1 MRRIN
6 SDFRTAF
13 LSEEGQK
20 LSNRDYFGYVEMDDY
35 ACYVLA
41 DSLDGETQS
50 NSAKLVVE
58 SLIRSFSE
66 GPSLRKGK
74 LKSYLRAAHRQLRQ
88 MRGGMHLKASVILVA
103 TDYRNMR
110 YCYVGNSRM
119 YLLRNS
125 RFLIRT
131 KDQSLARNLL
141 EQEKIPLDQ
150 AAAHEERNNLYSYL
164 GGKEP
169 PKPVISNKIRLE
181 DGDILEVTT
190 RGVWENCRD
199 EELLEASK
207 DAKEPQEILNQVED
221 LILARQE
228 EHSIDNYSLAVTFVD
243 KVYRSPRKKVS
254 VRQVLMVLLPVVIA
268 AGGLGL
274 FFYLRHQNQV
284 KSREQLEQAMAS
296 GETYLRYDNYQK
308 AAQEYGTAL
317 ELANE
322 LGEDSQ
328 AQEADQYL
336 KLSEQILLADEAMGG
351 QEYGKAQELYLTA
364 RDLSREAGNVG
375 RGYIDG
381 RLEETRNY
389 MEVYDLIQIGEEKEE
404 NGNLEGALES
414 YKQARKLASS
424 LYFTSGKDE
433 AMSRQA
439 QAEEQLD
446 QQAAEKQ
453 QEEEKVQAAAREE
466 AAKEL
471 ESQAAQQELE
481 NQQKANDQKNAIEL
495 ENQGNQLLAQ
505 GQFES
510 AITYYRTAQAI
521 YIRLE
526 LPELADGLNA
536 KIGAAQAG
544 QAAKESQAA
553 QAAEESQ
560 AAQAAGESQAG
571 TNGGGQQSP

>member
-1 MRRIN
+1 
-6 SDFRTAF
+6 
-13 LSEEGQK
+13 
-20 LSNRDYFGYVEMDDY
+20 
-35 ACYVLA
+35 
-41 DSLDGETQS
+41 
-50 NSAKLVVE
+50 
-58 SLIRSFSE
+58 
-66 GPSLRKGK
+66 
-74 LKSYLRAAHRQLRQ
+74 
-88 MRGGMHLKASVILVA
+88 
-103 TDYRNMR
+103 
-110 YCYVGNSRM
+110 
-119 YLLRNS
+119 
-125 RFLIRT
+125 
-131 KDQSLARNLL
+131 
-141 EQEKIPLDQ
+141 
-150 AAAHEERNNLYSYL
+150 
-164 GGKEP
+164 
-169 PKPVISNKIRLE
+169 
-181 DGDILEVTT
+181 
-190 RGVWENCRD
+190 
-199 EELLEASK
+199 
-207 DAKEPQEILNQVED
+207 
-221 LILARQE
+221 
-228 EHSIDNYSLAVTFVD
+228 
-243 KVYRSPRKKVS
+243 
-254 VRQVLMVLLPVVIA
+254 
-268 AGGLGL
+268 
-274 FFYLRHQNQV
+274 
-284 KSREQLEQAMAS
+284 MAS

-322 LGEDSQ
+322 LGKDSQ

-553 QAAEESQ
+553 QAA
-560 AAQAAGESQAG
+560 GESQAG